1 MVQFGDTRETD
12 YVQGVERLVAVV
24 QDLSRARTLEQIQR
38 IVRTAARQ
46 LTGADGATFVLRDGD
61 RCFYADEDAI
71 APLWKGMRFP
81 MSTCISGWTM
91 LNRRAAV
98 IEDIYADARIPAD
111 AYRPTF
117 VKSLAMV
124 PIRATEPIGALGA
137 YWADRRLPTDGE
149 VRLLQTLADSTSI
162 AIENVQAQAMLSR
175 AEEQLRQAQKMDAIG
190 RLAGGVAHDFNNLL
204 SVILSY
210 GYLAKKELNDDHPLR
225 ADLEEIVKAG
235 ERASALTKQLL
246 TFSRQQPIE
255 PRALDLGQTLA
266 GMEKMLRRLLGADV
280 EVTILPE
287 PGLWTVLADPG
298 HIEQVVMNL
307 VVNARDAMP
316 GGGKLTLEL
325 KNVELD
331 QEYAEAHLDAAPGPY
346 VMLAVTDTGSGI
358 DKATLARIFEPFFTT
373 KEAGKGTGLGLA
385 TVFGIVKQSKGHV
398 WVYSEPGHGT
408 AFKVYLPR
416 ASGAAKSV
424 PAGQGDAPARAR
436 GGHETV
442 LIVDDDDQVRAV
454 ACTILRRNGYVV
466 LEASN
471 GGEALLIAEQHGATI
486 HLLLTDVV
494 LPRLSGRQIAERVA
508 KARPGIKVLY
518 MSGYTD
524 DAILQHGI
532 LESNVAYLQKPLT
545 PEGLSRKVRAVLDAA
560 MPARS

>member
-1 MVQFGDTRETD
+1 
-12 YVQGVERLVAVV
+12 
-24 QDLSRARTLEQIQR
+24 
-38 IVRTAARQ
+38 
-46 LTGADGATFVLRDGD
+46 
-61 RCFYADEDAI
+61 
-71 APLWKGMRFP
+71 
-81 MSTCISGWTM
+81 
-91 LNRRAAV
+91 
-98 IEDIYADARIPAD
+98 
-111 AYRPTF
+111 
-117 VKSLAMV
+117 
-124 PIRATEPIGALGA
+124 
-137 YWADRRLPTDGE
+137 
-149 VRLLQTLADSTSI
+149 
-162 AIENVQAQAMLSR
+162 
-175 AEEQLRQAQKMDAIG
+175 
-190 RLAGGVAHDFNNLL
+190 
-204 SVILSY
+204 
-210 GYLAKKELNDDHPLR
+210 
-225 ADLEEIVKAG
+225 
-235 ERASALTKQLL
+235 
-246 TFSRQQPIE
+246 
-255 PRALDLGQTLA
+255 
-266 GMEKMLRRLLGADV
+266 
-280 EVTILPE
+280 
-287 PGLWTVLADPG
+287 
-298 HIEQVVMNL
+298 
-307 VVNARDAMP
+307 
-316 GGGKLTLEL
+316 
-325 KNVELD
+325 
-331 QEYAEAHLDAAPGPY
+331 
-346 VMLAVTDTGSGI
+346 MLAVTDTGSGI

-560 MPARS
+560 TPARS

>member
-560 MPARS
+560 TPARS